1 MSKIKSKK
9 IISMRELARVSSIK
23 YSKIYANSVGRYE
36 QSTLTEP
43 EKTRMCNALYE
54 GLEAWSEL
62 LGVKFNMKR
71 A

>member
-1 MSKIKSKK
+1 MAKEKSKK

-23 YSKIYANSVGRYE
+23 YSKIYANSIGRYE
-36 QSTLTEP
+36 QSTLTEA
-43 EKTRMCNALYE
+43 EKTRLCNALYE
-54 GLEAWSEL
+54 GLDAWGEL